1 MADEVDR
8 FLDEWHRIVSERD
21 LGALHDALCEDV
33 SLGAPPYW
41 QKLRGR
47 EIVQHLLGLIVGTIE
62 GFSYHREWRNGREL
76 ALEFTGRV
84 GELELQGID
93 LISLDERFRLQSL
106 DVMIR
111 PINAVLA
118 LREAIAPRM
127 ATFLAELAERRQA
140 SAKRAQRAAEA
151 SEVRAPG
158 EAGTGRLIR

>member
-1 MADEVDR
+1 MAEESAG
-8 FLDEWHRIVSERD
+8 FLDEWHRIVAQRD
-21 LGALHDALCEDV
+21 LHALHGVLAEDV

-41 QKLRGR
+41 GRLRGR
-47 EIVQHLLGLIVGTIE
+47 EIVHHLLGLIVNTID
-62 GFSYHREWRNGREL
+62 GFTYHREWLKGREL

-93 LISLDERFRLQSL
+93 LISLDERLRLQSL

-127 ATFLAELAERRQA
+127 AAFLAELAEG
-140 SAKRAQRAAEA
+140 AKRAQRAAGER
-151 SEVRAPG
+151 SPG
-158 EAGTGRLIR
+158 PR